1 MSNPPLYLDKII
13 YHPTSHKVT
22 LFFNWNGEKT
32 ILSAQIISSG
42 TGNDLIRGIESEELS
57 NFIMKFIHT
66 EGFVSNLNKLF
77 NIILNY
83 ADKNLF
89 EDFPIQIM

>member
-1 MSNPPLYLDKII
+1 MSNSPLYLDKII

-32 ILSAQIISSG
+32 ILSAQITSSG
-42 TGNDLIRGIESEELS
+42 TGDDLIRGIASEELS

-66 EGFVSNLNKLF
+66 KGFVSNLNKLF

>member
-42 TGNDLIRGIESEELS
+42 TGNDLIRGIASEELS

-83 ADKNLF
+83 ADKN
-89 EDFPIQIM
+89 

>member
-42 TGNDLIRGIESEELS
+42 TGNDLIRGIASEELS